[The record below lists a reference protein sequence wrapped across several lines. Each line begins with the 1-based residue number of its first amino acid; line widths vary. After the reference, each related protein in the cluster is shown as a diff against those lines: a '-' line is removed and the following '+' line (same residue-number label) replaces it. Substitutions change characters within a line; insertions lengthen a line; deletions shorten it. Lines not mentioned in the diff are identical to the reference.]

1 MIDTIGGTVVIVS
14 DQQKAIEFYTQK
26 LGFEL
31 KSDILFGGSS
41 GGDGIRWVEVAP
53 KASQSTISLMV
64 PNPMMMSDGV
74 EIEAIKK
81 SIGAET
87 GIWFYSKDMQ
97 STYEELKGK
106 GVDITVPQKQEW
118 GGIMSKV
125 KDQDGNS
132 FSIISSLPQSP
143 LNQYWAYR

>member
-1 MIDTIGGTVVIVS
+1 MIDSIGGAVVIVS

-31 KSDILFGGSS
+31 KSDIPFGGGGGSS
-41 GGDGIRWVEVAP
+41 TEGLRWVEVAP
-53 KASQSTISLMV
+53 KESQSTISLMV
-64 PNPMMMSDGV
+64 PNPIVMSDGV

-87 GIWFYSKDMQ
+87 GIWFYSKNMQ
-97 STYEELKGK
+97 STYEELKGR
-106 GVDITVPQKQEW
+106 GVDITAPEKQEW

-143 LNQYWAYR
+143 LNQD

>member
-1 MIDTIGGTVVIVS
+1 MIDSIGGMVVIVS

-31 KSDILFGGSS
+31 KSDIPFGGSS
-41 GGDGIRWVEVAP
+41 SSAEGLRWVEVAP
-53 KASQSTISLMV
+53 KESQSTISLMV

-74 EIEAIKK
+74 EIEAAKK

-87 GIWFYSKDMQ
+87 GIWFYSNNIQ
-97 STYEELKGK
+97 STYEELKSK
-106 GVDITVPQKQEW
+106 GVNITAPEKQEW

-143 LNQYWAYR
+143 LNQD

>member
-1 MIDTIGGTVVIVS
+1 MIDSIGGMVVIVS

-31 KSDILFGGSS
+31 KSDIPFGGSS
-41 GGDGIRWVEVAP
+41 SSAEGLRWVEVAP
-53 KASQSTISLMV
+53 KESQSTISLMV

-81 SIGAET
+81 SIRAET
-87 GIWFYSKDMQ
+87 GIWFYSNNIQ
-97 STYEELKGK
+97 STYEELKSR
-106 GVDITVPQKQEW
+106 GVDITAPEKQEW
-118 GGIMSKV
+118 GGVMSKV

-132 FSIISSLPQSP
+132 FSIISSLPQP
-143 LNQYWAYR
+143 PIKQD

>member
-1 MIDTIGGTVVIVS
+1 MIDSIGGAVVIVS

-31 KSDILFGGSS
+31 KSDIPFGGSS
-41 GGDGIRWVEVAP
+41 SSAEGLRWVEVAP
-53 KASQSTISLMV
+53 KESQSTISLMV
-64 PNPMMMSDGV
+64 PNPIVMSDGV

-87 GIWFYSKDMQ
+87 GIWFYSNNIQ
-97 STYEELKGK
+97 STYEELKSK
-106 GVDITVPQKQEW
+106 GVDITEPEKQEW
-118 GGIMSKV
+118 GGVMSKV

-132 FSIISSLPQSP
+132 FSIISSLPRPPIKQD
-143 LNQYWAYR
+143 

>member
-1 MIDTIGGTVVIVS
+1 MIDSIGGMVVIVS

-31 KSDILFGGSS
+31 KSDIPFGRSS
-41 GGDGIRWVEVAP
+41 GGSAEGLRWVEDAP
-53 KASQSTISLMV
+53 KKSQSTTSLMV
-64 PNPMMMSDGV
+64 PNPMVMSDGV

-81 SIGAET
+81 RIGAET
-87 GIWFYSKDMQ
+87 GMWFYSKNIQ

-106 GVDITVPQKQEW
+106 RVDITAPEKQEW
-118 GGIMSKV
+118 GGVMSKV

-132 FSIISSLPQSP
+132 FSIISSLPQPSIK
-143 LNQYWAYR
+143 QD

>member
-1 MIDTIGGTVVIVS
+1 MQMIDSIGGAVVIVS

-31 KSDILFGGSS
+31 KSDIPVGG
-41 GGDGIRWVEVAP
+41 GNTEGLRWVEVAP

-97 STYEELKGK
+97 SSYEELKGK
-106 GVDITVPQKQEW
+106 GVDITAPEKQEW
-118 GGIMSKV
+118 GGTMSKV

-132 FSIISSLPQSP
+132 FSIISSLPQSS
-143 LNQYWAYR
+143 LNQD

>member
-1 MIDTIGGTVVIVS
+1 M
-14 DQQKAIEFYTQK
+14 E
-26 LGFEL
+26 
-31 KSDILFGGSS
+31 
-41 GGDGIRWVEVAP
+41 
-53 KASQSTISLMV
+53 

-87 GIWFYSKDMQ
+87 GIWFYSINMQ

-106 GVDITVPQKQEW
+106 GVDVTAPEKQEW
-118 GGIMSKV
+118 GGTMSKV

-132 FSIISSLPQSP
+132 FSIISSLPQSS
-143 LNQYWAYR
+143 LSQD

>member
-1 MIDTIGGTVVIVS
+1 MIDSIGGMVVIVS
-14 DQQKAIEFYTQK
+14 DQQKAIKFYTQK

-31 KSDILFGGSS
+31 KSDIPFGSS
-41 GGDGIRWVEVAP
+41 SSSSAEGLRWVEVAP
-53 KASQSTISLMV
+53 KKSQSTISLMV

-74 EIEAIKK
+74 EIEAVKK

-87 GIWFYSKDMQ
+87 GIWFYSNNIQ

-106 GVDITVPQKQEW
+106 GVDITTPEKQEW
-118 GGIMSKV
+118 GGVMSKV

-132 FSIISSLPQSP
+132 FSIISSLP
-143 LNQYWAYR
+143 

>member
-1 MIDTIGGTVVIVS
+1 MIDSIGGMVVIVS

-26 LGFEL
+26 MGFEL
-31 KSDILFGGSS
+31 RSDVPFGGSS
-41 GGDGIRWVEVAP
+41 PEGMRWVEVAP
-53 KASQSTISLMV
+53 KGSQSTISLMV

-81 SIGAET
+81 SIGTET
-87 GIWFYSKDMQ
+87 GIWFYSNNIQ
-97 STYEELKGK
+97 STYEDLRSK
-106 GVDITVPQKQEW
+106 GVDITAPEKQEW

-132 FSIISSLPQSP
+132 YSILSSLPQPSIKQ
-143 LNQYWAYR
+143 N

>member
-1 MIDTIGGTVVIVS
+1 MIDSIGGAVVIVS

-31 KSDILFGGSS
+31 KSDIPFGGSS
-41 GGDGIRWVEVAP
+41 TEGLRWVEVAP

-106 GVDITVPQKQEW
+106 GVDITAPEKQEW
-118 GGIMSKV
+118 GGTMSKV

-132 FSIISSLPQSP
+132 FSIISSLPQSS
-143 LNQYWAYR
+143 LNQD

>member
-1 MIDTIGGTVVIVS
+1 MIDSIGGMVVIVS

-31 KSDILFGGSS
+31 KSDIPFGNSS
-41 GGDGIRWVEVAP
+41 AEGLRWVEVAP
-53 KASQSTISLMV
+53 KKSQSTISLMV

-74 EIEAIKK
+74 EIEAVKK

-87 GIWFYSKDMQ
+87 GIWFYSNNIQ

-106 GVDITVPQKQEW
+106 GVDITTPEKQEW
-118 GGIMSKV
+118 GGVMSKV

-132 FSIISSLPQSP
+132 FSIISSLPQP
-143 LNQYWAYR
+143 PIKQD

>member
-1 MIDTIGGTVVIVS
+1 MIDTIGGAVVIVS

-31 KSDILFGGSS
+31 KSDIPFGVDKSS
-41 GGDGIRWVEVAP
+41 TESLRWVEVAP
-53 KASQSTISLMV
+53 KQSQSTISLMV

-87 GIWFYSKDMQ
+87 GIWFYSKDLQ
-97 STYEELKGK
+97 LTYEELK
-106 GVDITVPQKQEW
+106 
-118 GGIMSKV
+118 
-125 KDQDGNS
+125 
-132 FSIISSLPQSP
+132 
-143 LNQYWAYR
+143 

>member
-1 MIDTIGGTVVIVS
+1 MIDSIGGMVVIVS
-14 DQQKAIEFYTQK
+14 DQQKAMEFYTQK

-31 KSDILFGGSS
+31 KSDIPLSGSS
-41 GGDGIRWVEVAP
+41 SSAEGLRWVEVAP

-74 EIEAIKK
+74 EIEAAKK

-87 GIWFYSKDMQ
+87 GIWFYSNNIQ

-106 GVDITVPQKQEW
+106 GVNITAPEKQEW
-118 GGIMSKV
+118 GGVMSKV

-132 FSIISSLPQSP
+132 FSIISSLPQPSIK
-143 LNQYWAYR
+143 QD

>member
-1 MIDTIGGTVVIVS
+1 MIDSIGGAVVIVS

-26 LGFEL
+26 LGFQV
-31 KSDILFGGSS
+31 KSDIPFGDESS
-41 GGDGIRWVEVAP
+41 TGGLRWVEVAP
-53 KASQSTISLMV
+53 KESQSTISLMV

-87 GIWFYSKDMQ
+87 GIWFYSKNMQ
-97 STYEELKGK
+97 STYEELKDK
-106 GVDITVPQKQEW
+106 GVDITAPEEQEW

-132 FSIISSLPQSP
+132 FSIISSLPQSSS
-143 LNQYWAYR
+143 LNQD

>member
-31 KSDILFGGSS
+31 KSDMAFGSS
-41 GGDGIRWVEVAP
+41 SNSSSGIRWVEVAP

-64 PNPMMMSDGV
+64 SNAQLMSNEG
-74 EIEAIKK
+74 EIEAAKK
-81 SIGAET
+81 GIGTET
-87 GIWFYSKDMQ
+87 GIWFYSDDIY
-97 STYEELKGK
+97 STCEELKNK
-106 GVDITVPQKQEW
+106 GVDITSAEKQEW
-118 GGIMSKV
+118 GGIMSKF

-132 FSIISSLPQSP
+132 YSLIASP
-143 LNQYWAYR
+143 PPT

>member
-1 MIDTIGGTVVIVS
+1 MIDSIGGMVVIVS

-26 LGFEL
+26 MGFEL
-31 KSDILFGGSS
+31 RSDVPFGGSS
-41 GGDGIRWVEVAP
+41 TEDIRWVEVAP
-53 KASQSTISLMV
+53 KGSKSTISLMI

-81 SIGAET
+81 SIGKET
-87 GIWFYSKDMQ
+87 GIWFYSNNIQ
-97 STYEELKGK
+97 STYEELRGK
-106 GVDITVPQKQEW
+106 GVDITAPEKQEW

-132 FSIISSLPQSP
+132 YSILSSLPQPSIK
-143 LNQYWAYR
+143 QD

>member
-1 MIDTIGGTVVIVS
+1 
-14 DQQKAIEFYTQK
+14 
-26 LGFEL
+26 
-31 KSDILFGGSS
+31 
-41 GGDGIRWVEVAP
+41 
-53 KASQSTISLMV
+53 SQSTISLMV

-97 STYEELKGK
+97 LTYEELKGK
-106 GVDITVPQKQEW
+106 GVDITAPEKQEW
-118 GGIMSKV
+118 GGIMSKL

-143 LNQYWAYR
+143 LNQY

>member
-1 MIDTIGGTVVIVS
+1 MIDSIGGAVVIVS

-31 KSDILFGGSS
+31 KSDIPFSGDRSSTEGS
-41 GGDGIRWVEVAP
+41 RWVEP
-53 KASQSTISLMV
+53 KQSQSTISLMV
-64 PNPMMMSDGV
+64 PNPMIMSDGV

-87 GIWFYSKDMQ
+87 GIWFYSKNMQ
-97 STYEELKGK
+97 LTYEELKGK
-106 GVDITVPQKQEW
+106 GVDISAPEKQEW

-143 LNQYWAYR
+143 LNQH

>member
-1 MIDTIGGTVVIVS
+1 MIDSIGGTVVIVS

-31 KSDILFGGSS
+31 KSDIPFGGSS
-41 GGDGIRWVEVAP
+41 SSTEGLRWVEVAP
-53 KASQSTISLMV
+53 KESQSTISLMV
-64 PNPMMMSDGV
+64 PNPIVMSDGV

-87 GIWFYSKDMQ
+87 GIWFYSKNMQ
-97 STYEELKGK
+97 STYEELKSK
-106 GVDITVPQKQEW
+106 GVDITEPEKQEW
-118 GGIMSKV
+118 GGVMSKV

-132 FSIISSLPQSP
+132 FSIISSLPRPPIKQD
-143 LNQYWAYR
+143 

>member
-1 MIDTIGGTVVIVS
+1 MIDSIGGAVVIVS

-31 KSDILFGGSS
+31 KSDIPIGGGSTE
-41 GGDGIRWVEVAP
+41 GLRWVEVAP
-53 KASQSTISLMV
+53 KKSQSTISLMV

-106 GVDITVPQKQEW
+106 GVDITAPEKQEW
-118 GGIMSKV
+118 GGIMSKL

-143 LNQYWAYR
+143 LNQY

>member
-74 EIEAIKK
+74 EIEAAKK
-81 SIGAET
+81 SIGTET
-87 GIWFYSKDMQ
+87 GIWFYSNNIQ
-97 STYEELKGK
+97 STHEELKSK
-106 GVDITVPQKQEW
+106 GVNITAPEKQEW
-118 GGIMSKV
+118 GGIMSKL

-132 FSIISSLPQSP
+132 YSIISSLPQPSTK
-143 LNQYWAYR
+143 QD